1 MGVIGRP
8 DRRRREAYVEG
19 EAVRASVRAEAKHGG
34 EARHGEV
41 SGRECQKRE
50 RGW

>member
-1 MGVIGRP
+1 MEERGICRL
-8 DRRRREAYVEG
+8 EG
-19 EAVRASVRAEAKHGG
+19 EAVRASVRAEAKLGG

-50 RGW
+50 RRW